1 MSIRIK
7 SNSSTDE
14 IIDMQD
20 IDDWNDD
27 DNNNK
32 KEESI
37 IVNSGLNDTLTEYQ
51 IKQMEDFYER
61 SSKLKNKMDELYRK
75 VTKRRQIY
83 EDIKKLFYEQFPF
96 MGNVRDGI
104 YDMEV
109 YIGLAKAVL
118 NYICVYQINSL
129 YVSELT
135 MERYRLKL
143 TYILNEWDNRMKRL
157 NPNKD
162 RRDVIQLSTSLF
174 SSLVTKGEED
184 TDRMAYLILYSVRES
199 PIIIDLDE
207 IGLEY

>member
-1 MSIRIK
+1 MSIRIN

-20 IDDWNDD
+20 IDDWD
-27 DNNNK
+27 DNDNHK

-51 IKQMEDFYER
+51 IKRMDEFYER

-75 VTKRRQIY
+75 VTERRKTY
-83 EDIKKLFYEQFPF
+83 EELKDILYSQFDF
-96 MGNVRDGI
+96 MGTAKEGKYN
-104 YDMEV
+104 MEI

-118 NYICVYQINSL
+118 NYICVYQIDSL
-129 YVSELT
+129 YVSEST

-143 TYILNEWDNRMKRL
+143 HYILDEWDNRMKRL
-157 NPNKD
+157 GPSKD
-162 RRDVIQLSTSLF
+162 RIRAVRIFTEF
-174 SSLVTKGEED
+174 FGELVTKGLEN
-184 TDRMAYLILYSVRES
+184 TDMMTYLIMYSVRDS
-199 PIIIDLDE
+199 PIPIYEDE

>member
-20 IDDWNDD
+20 IDDWDDD
-27 DNNNK
+27 DNHK
-32 KEESI
+32 IEESI

-51 IKQMEDFYER
+51 IKRMDEFYER

-75 VTKRRQIY
+75 VTERRKTY
-83 EDIKKLFYEQFPF
+83 EELKDILYSQFDF
-96 MGNVRDGI
+96 MGNAREGK
-104 YDMEV
+104 YNMEI

-118 NYICVYQINSL
+118 NYICVYQIDSL
-129 YVSELT
+129 YVSETT

-143 TYILNEWDNRMKRL
+143 HYILDEWDNRMKRL
-157 NPNKD
+157 GPSKD
-162 RRDVIQLSTSLF
+162 RIRAVRIFTEF
-174 SSLVTKGEED
+174 FGELVTKGLED
-184 TDRMAYLILYSVRES
+184 TDMMTHLIMYSVRES

-207 IGLEY
+207 LGLEY